1 MGDLGHSLKELDSHT
16 ERRQSSVTIE
26 SSLLTIYLGQGL
38 LQIKLG
44 ILFLFSLSADRLWWN
59 FNFGYIA

>member
-16 ERRQSSVTIE
+16 ERRQSPVTIE

-38 LQIKLG
+38 LQVKLE
-44 ILFLFSLSADRLWWN
+44 I
-59 FNFGYIA
+59 